1 MIWPLSETLNFI
13 QPYLPHPLVASETV
27 AQVNTITHLLPDA
40 VSAHYVECRLGAIA
54 TSVDFAACV
63 IAASGGR
70 EIFASTGWP
79 QILRD
84 DPLWSR
90 VYDLFKDWANPTSLL
105 YNQIPL
111 VWLGFDNVDKIM
123 PPVPLPC
130 LSLCL
135 DPDYLI
141 SNPSP
146 KQSDIRL
153 YQQITEISF
162 ERLLGHPLPP
172 QTRYNLA
179 NCFNLLPPGGQICY
193 ISVML
198 ARHPPALKLNGLIPK
213 DKLLDY
219 LTHLGWTG
227 SIIELEEILTL
238 YCGFLDQIRFDLTI
252 GATIS
257 PRLGFEFFSK
267 GSPISHAQQQLLLN
281 QLIAEGLCT
290 PEKGQALLAWS
301 GFSSE
306 LFNRHSRPTRLSRSW
321 YIKIVY
327 QPGHPLEAKGYLGFT
342 PNFFTL
348 FSLV

>member
-13 QPYLPHPLVASETV
+13 QPYLPRPLVAAETL
-27 AQVNTITHLLPDA
+27 AQVKAIAQLLPEA
-40 VSAHYVECRLGAIA
+40 ISAHYLECRLGAAA

-63 IAASGGR
+63 IAARGGR
-70 EIFASTGWP
+70 EIFTSSPWP

-90 VYDLFKDWANPTSLL
+90 VYNLFKDWADPTSLL

-111 VWLGFDNVDKIM
+111 VWLGFDDTDKIM
-123 PPVPLPC
+123 PLVPLPC

-135 DPDYLI
+135 DPDYLTDK
-141 SNPSP
+141 PSP
-146 KQSDIRL
+146 KQPDTRL
-153 YQQITEISF
+153 YQQITETAF
-162 ERLLGHPLPP
+162 ERLLGHPLQP
-172 QTRYNLA
+172 QTRHNLA
-179 NCFNLLPPGGQICY
+179 NCFDLLPPGGQICY

-219 LTHLGWTG
+219 LTQLGWSG
-227 SIIELEEILTL
+227 SIIELEQILTR
-238 YCGFLDQIRFDLTI
+238 YCGFLDRIRFDLTI
-252 GATIS
+252 GPTIS

-267 GSPISHAQQQLLLN
+267 GSPISQAQQQLLVN
-281 QLIAEGLCT
+281 QLITDGLGT

-301 GFSSE
+301 GLSSE
-306 LFNRHSRPTRLSRSW
+306 LFSRHSRPTRLSRSW
-321 YIKIVY
+321 YVKIVY
-327 QPGHPLEAKGYLGFT
+327 QPDHPLEAKGYLGFT